1 MAMLQ
6 PTALF
11 MGGLKREERNV
22 VSELLEKARN
32 HGYSKAVEPCS
43 GMLVIS
49 KIAKEKGYTFIEASD
64 VGLVPCLIGN
74 YVAGTDIESMEL
86 VSDLGLDC
94 SSYATALYSTVLS
107 RNIRNLNSSYYNTVI
122 VRSIQEN
129 KDSCVKQIQAKLDSM
144 KEFFGGAVS
153 FSNMDVF
160 DHLDKIADDPQ
171 AIAVLWPPIA
181 AGDYESFYDV
191 GISWKEPPFQNWD
204 PDNGIKR
211 IMEKYKDAPALIVA
225 GEMRKTINE
234 CSGIPFYY
242 RPGYRKGND
251 VMMVSNKHE
260 KVEQILGKKVYWLTS
275 KVFQLKGTKG
285 ILPYDYE
292 VQKDSEI
299 EIKQVK
305 EGIMRYYA
313 SVLANKF
320 VGYGGGSYYVFT
332 IDGYVAGVFG
342 LMIPLS
348 SRFSSNKTGEKS
360 VWISL
365 AFSAKNKNWR
375 IIRLNTY
382 LSCIK
387 SLSSHLLLGVL
398 KSEIKTISTTM
409 FTNQPISMCHRGIM
423 KLVERKD
430 CHEKEKG
437 KYCLVYSK
445 ELDDRTLQ
453 QVFAEWHEKEIKY
466 REKKED
472 GKDS

>member
-22 VSELLEKARN
+22 VSELLDKAKN
-32 HGYSKAVEPCS
+32 HGFSRVIEPCS

-49 KIAKEKGYTFIEASD
+49 KIAKGKGYSHIEASD
-64 VGLVPCLIGN
+64 IGLIPCLIGN
-74 YVAGTDIESMEL
+74 YITGKNIESLNL
-86 VSDLGLDC
+86 VSDLALDC
-94 SSYATALYSTVLS
+94 TSYAKALYSTVLS
-107 RNIRNLNSSYYNTVI
+107 RNIKNLNSAYYSSVI
-122 VRSIQEN
+122 LRSIQEN
-129 KDSCVKQIQAKLDSM
+129 KESCIKQIQEKLDNM
-144 KEFFGGAVS
+144 KEFFGS
-153 FSNMDVF
+153 SINFFNMDVF
-160 DHLDKIADDPQ
+160 DHLDKIADDQ
-171 AIAVLWPPIA
+171 NAIAILWPPIT
-181 AGDYESFYDV
+181 AGDYESFYNV
-191 GISWKEPPFQNWD
+191 GISWNEPKYNNWN
-204 PDNGIKR
+204 PDNDIKR
-211 IMEKYKDAPALIVA
+211 IMEKYKDARALIIA
-225 GEMRKTINE
+225 GEMRESIAD

-242 RPGYRKGND
+242 RPGYRQGND
-251 VMMVSNKHE
+251 VMMVSNQPE
-260 KVEQILGKKVYWLTS
+260 KIEQILGKKVYWLKS

-292 VQKDSEI
+292 VQKDSII
-299 EIKQVK
+299 EVKQVN

-320 VGYGGGSYYVFT
+320 VGYGGGSYYVFI

-342 LMIPLS
+342 LMLPMGLS
-348 SRFSSNKTGEKS
+348 LNANDSDEKS

-387 SLSSHLLLGVL
+387 SLSYKLLAGTL
-398 KSEIKTISTTM
+398 KSEVKSISTTM

-423 KLVERKD
+423 KMVARYD
-430 CHEKEKG
+430 CKEKEKA
-437 KYCLVYSK
+437 KYRLVYRK
-445 ELDDRTLQ
+445 ELDDRTLEE
-453 QVFAEWHEKEIKY
+453 VYAEWYEKEIIY
-466 REKKED
+466 REKKD